1 MIRSVRRQESSE
13 ENDEVGPVYTN
24 VSLNNYETLEE

>member
-13 ENDEVGPVYTN
+13 ENDEVGPYAN

>member
-13 ENDEVGPVYTN
+13 ENDEVGSIHN